1 MIKDR
6 EQISHRL
13 HEDQHIHLD
22 KIKKYF
28 ENVLTEQHFINNY
41 GRAKLR
47 NMEPD
52 DLINDVAAAGAGEVS
67 FTGQQPAAMRK

>member
-1 MIKDR
+1 
-6 EQISHRL
+6 
-13 HEDQHIHLD
+13 LD

-67 FTGQQPAAMRK
+67 FTG